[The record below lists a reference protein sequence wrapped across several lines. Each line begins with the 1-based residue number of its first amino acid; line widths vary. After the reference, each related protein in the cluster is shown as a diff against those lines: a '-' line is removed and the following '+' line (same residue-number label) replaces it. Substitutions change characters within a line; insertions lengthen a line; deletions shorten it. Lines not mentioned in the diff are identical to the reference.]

1 MSSIGLLWQ
10 NCATASQSL
19 QLSCLLFTNI
29 VKNSF
34 TDWFTCS
41 ICPSACR
48 WYAVEGFP
56 YFSTDFP
63 SFLGNGQ
70 CFESINLITGSLAL
84 ITPAPFENLNLAT
97 SRKGELDSTLLGEHG
112 EYILCPFLFFQHL
125 RKQCMVLL
133 FELIITLFHCWSSN
147 CRHNAQQDILTLDT
161 ADCSLSIPPLTPTT
175 CSSTESSSVANTIS
189 STSEA
194 AGGECLH
201 ACFLSWSLNFLF
213 KVLALSRDTLA
224 VPLLSSAGDAS
235 LFFPFDLVLGGRD
248 WLVTVWCWAMA
259 FSVCFIVLWD
269 LQDMVVVVNSPVLQ
283 PHVLHVTYTMLYDL
297 NLRIANTHST

>member
-1 MSSIGLLWQ
+1 MSSISPLWQ

-19 QLSCLLFTNI
+19 QLSCLSFTNI

-41 ICPSACR
+41 ICPSVCR

-70 CFESINLITGSLAL
+70 CFDSINLITGSLAH

-133 FELIITLFHCWSSN
+133 HIVNLQCIDSHGRARLLEHQWTQAILPGIWNAISGPVMLGICALRHRDCGSMHGLCQAWWPCVSSM
-147 CRHNAQQDILTLDT
+147 HNA
-161 ADCSLSIPPLTPTT
+161 
-175 CSSTESSSVANTIS
+175 VA
-189 STSEA
+189 
-194 AGGECLH
+194 
-201 ACFLSWSLNFLF
+201 
-213 KVLALSRDTLA
+213 V
-224 VPLLSSAGDAS
+224 
-235 LFFPFDLVLGGRD
+235 
-248 WLVTVWCWAMA
+248 
-259 FSVCFIVLWD
+259 
-269 LQDMVVVVNSPVLQ
+269 
-283 PHVLHVTYTMLYDL
+283 
-297 NLRIANTHST
+297 